1 MGGLYSKAGEWNEVM
16 TGNSPGSPDS
26 EDTQKFT
33 NNELAKRR
41 ILQVDPRSAS
51 DDVTRTPIQVDK
63 RSLESTPKT
72 KAPAFWDPRS
82 PSNEPGLTRTPI
94 VLSQARA
101 PLNLDQNS
109 YDDSKEDI
117 IAAPPP
123 SRGAVADLKDIETKV
138 ENLQLK
144 DDVEEAEANE
154 KEDGEITHDCNDSK
168 NDDAVDDVPVTDD
181 INEKH
186 KVCQL
191 TPELKKKEEVLS
203 LEEKFEDY
211 EKEEGEITHDSDDD
225 DNDENIENLL
235 VKKTPVK
242 TNIRSK
248 SSLESDCRS
257 PLLIESSEPFFE
269 KSLSSELAVM
279 AAKNNAAA
287 RPRKPLGEVKTESN
301 DDSLL
306 I

>member
-1 MGGLYSKAGEWNEVM
+1 MGKNNRVIYIIHNKKSLKNHKKMGGLYSKAGEWNEVM

-41 ILQVDPRSAS
+41 ILQVGPRSVS

-63 RSLESTPKT
+63 ISLESTPKT

-101 PLNLDQNS
+101 PLNLDQDS

-117 IAAPPP
+117 IAAAPP
-123 SRGAVADLKDIETKV
+123 SRGAVADLKDIEAKV

-144 DDVEEAEANE
+144 DDVEEAKTNE

-168 NDDAVDDVPVTDD
+168 DDDAVDDVPVTDD
-181 INEKH
+181 INEKC
-186 KVCQL
+186 KV
-191 TPELKKKEEVLS
+191 
-203 LEEKFEDY
+203 
-211 EKEEGEITHDSDDD
+211 G
-225 DNDENIENLL
+225 
-235 VKKTPVK
+235 
-242 TNIRSK
+242 
-248 SSLESDCRS
+248 
-257 PLLIESSEPFFE
+257 
-269 KSLSSELAVM
+269 
-279 AAKNNAAA
+279 
-287 RPRKPLGEVKTESN
+287 
-301 DDSLL
+301 
-306 I
+306 

>member
-41 ILQVDPRSAS
+41 ILQVDPRSVS

-63 RSLESTPKT
+63 ISLESTPKT

-101 PLNLDQNS
+101 PLNLDQDS

-117 IAAPPP
+117 IAAAPP
-123 SRGAVADLKDIETKV
+123 SRGAVADLKDIEAKV
-138 ENLQLK
+138 ENLQQK
-144 DDVEEAEANE
+144 D
-154 KEDGEITHDCNDSK
+154 DGEITHDCNDIK
-168 NDDAVDDVPVTDD
+168 DDDAVDDVPVTDD

-186 KVCQL
+186 K
-191 TPELKKKEEVLS
+191 
-203 LEEKFEDY
+203 
-211 EKEEGEITHDSDDD
+211 
-225 DNDENIENLL
+225 
-235 VKKTPVK
+235 
-242 TNIRSK
+242 
-248 SSLESDCRS
+248 
-257 PLLIESSEPFFE
+257 
-269 KSLSSELAVM
+269 
-279 AAKNNAAA
+279 
-287 RPRKPLGEVKTESN
+287 
-301 DDSLL
+301 
-306 I
+306 